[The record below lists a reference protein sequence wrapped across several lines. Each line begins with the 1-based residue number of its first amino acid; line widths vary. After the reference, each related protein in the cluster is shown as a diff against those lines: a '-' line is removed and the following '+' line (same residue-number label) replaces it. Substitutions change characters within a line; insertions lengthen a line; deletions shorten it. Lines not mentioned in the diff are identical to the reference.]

1 MAPASVPGDGS
12 SKHESCHDAAAQG
25 WLHGPTAASQ
35 FPMSLWTLRFKDE
48 SAEAA
53 HQETRAKSP
62 TLIFVLGIF
71 NAICLVAYCTG
82 VALGCRTI
90 RTKFSPLMVLNMP
103 YQAIELYF
111 YLRTPISE
119 QAGLFEFLETLKFVW
134 IGVIFV
140 FLNLWSYAFTNE
152 VEEACNG
159 GASAEFC
166 SHIGLVA
173 NGNAAVCFV
182 LIPYVTHS
190 RFALKMCIS
199 GMIVSVHALSPFW
212 LPVGIEVPAIGISVA
227 VGNAVGYVLEH
238 SLRST
243 FREQYA
249 RQADQELLMQMKVA
263 ANMRLTHTIKGKCG
277 TANSLAFAVISCLQ
291 GICIEQVQRALQLVH
306 RMHFLLEEAEWW
318 CNHRQLCVHL
328 ELGTYQT
335 KRAACDVKARIEKL
349 VGFDGAVNK
358 CALASCSVDETV
370 LGLAMDEA
378 LSNARQFRSP
388 GTNIEISV
396 QVEEFEGKSM
406 LHVQTDSTNRAN
418 VPLLSA
424 EQCLR
429 VVQSGYKKHS
439 LSAFSDG
446 VGLTNVQQAAHA
458 VGGRIWLQ
466 GYSSSSCV
474 NHTVFHLI
482 IPVDGIVWRREPH
495 AMSDTEDDARET
507 PGERSIFWSEEREEA
522 SSRLEEVHA
531 DPAQSRAATA
541 VLETGSSQCLSPPSL
556 PADMRNIDDPLLCL
570 GLDDSSMCRQLHELL
585 FSDFLEADM
594 SRSASL
600 GATVEEVES
609 FVDVAL
615 GLKTTDLTNVPESE
629 RRAVDVVLIDQHL
642 IVEDRRWLGS
652 EIAQTLRARGFS
664 GVICLMSGTVTEH
677 LQGLQQQEVIDRAFS
692 KGASPLDIA
701 DTIHELHEE
710 KILGVRRTGG
720 P

>member
-263 ANMRLTHTIKGKCG
+263 ANMRLTHTIK
-277 TANSLAFAVISCLQ
+277 
-291 GICIEQVQRALQLVH
+291 
-306 RMHFLLEEAEWW
+306 
-318 CNHRQLCVHL
+318 
-328 ELGTYQT
+328 
-335 KRAACDVKARIEKL
+335 
-349 VGFDGAVNK
+349 
-358 CALASCSVDETV
+358 
-370 LGLAMDEA
+370 
-378 LSNARQFRSP
+378 
-388 GTNIEISV
+388 
-396 QVEEFEGKSM
+396 
-406 LHVQTDSTNRAN
+406 
-418 VPLLSA
+418 
-424 EQCLR
+424 
-429 VVQSGYKKHS
+429 
-439 LSAFSDG
+439 
-446 VGLTNVQQAAHA
+446 
-458 VGGRIWLQ
+458 
-466 GYSSSSCV
+466 
-474 NHTVFHLI
+474 
-482 IPVDGIVWRREPH
+482 
-495 AMSDTEDDARET
+495 
-507 PGERSIFWSEEREEA
+507 
-522 SSRLEEVHA
+522 
-531 DPAQSRAATA
+531 
-541 VLETGSSQCLSPPSL
+541 
-556 PADMRNIDDPLLCL
+556 
-570 GLDDSSMCRQLHELL
+570 
-585 FSDFLEADM
+585 
-594 SRSASL
+594 
-600 GATVEEVES
+600 
-609 FVDVAL
+609 
-615 GLKTTDLTNVPESE
+615 
-629 RRAVDVVLIDQHL
+629 
-642 IVEDRRWLGS
+642 
-652 EIAQTLRARGFS
+652 
-664 GVICLMSGTVTEH
+664 
-677 LQGLQQQEVIDRAFS
+677 
-692 KGASPLDIA
+692 
-701 DTIHELHEE
+701 
-710 KILGVRRTGG
+710 
-720 P
+720 